1 MCGFLL
7 VADFITKTYI
17 PQPVAPIDRRR
28 HWEAFGGFKATAF
41 GEDEAKGGR
50 HGSSGQAGQLKKRG
64 CETKNGKIWL
74 FWLDTTTQWY

>member
-17 PQPVAPIDRRR
+17 PQPVAPIHRRR

-50 HGSSGQAGQLKKRG
+50 HGSSGQAGQLKNVDVKLKMGRSG
-64 CETKNGKIWL
+64 YSG
-74 FWLDTTTQWY
+74 